1 MIYLDNSAT
10 TYPKPLSVRRKMAQA
25 LEQFGANPGRG
36 GFKMS
41 LQTAQAVYDVR
52 QKAASFFGAAGP
64 ECISFQP
71 SCTQSLNIVIHSLK
85 RGDHVLVTDLEHNA
99 VLRPLKA
106 MEAHGVSFTVV
117 PVTPGDND
125 ATLDAFRHA
134 MRENT
139 RLFVCTQAS
148 NVFGIRVPVERLAAL
163 AHIYGAE
170 ICVDAA
176 QSGGVIPIHAE
187 RDGIDYLCCAG
198 HKGLY
203 GPMGTGMLITKN
215 GEQLESLIQGGTGTR
230 ALELDQPREM
240 PEYLESGTQ
249 NVPGILALGAG
260 MDFVRTNGEY
270 MLRER
275 EMRHI
280 RRVYEAFKNMPHVV
294 LYTAMPDTMY
304 FVPVLGFNVR
314 GMQSE
319 EVGEV
324 LAKRN
329 IAVRCGFHCAPLVH
343 RKMGTDGET
352 PGGAVRVSPGAFT
365 TDRDITELIRTVY
378 SLRAESAARKVE

>member
-85 RGDHVLVTDLEHNA
+85 RGDHVLV
-99 VLRPLKA
+99 
-106 MEAHGVSFTVV
+106 

-134 MRENT
+134 MHENT

-215 GEQLESLIQGGTGTR
+215 GERLESLIQGGTGTR

-378 SLRAESAARKVE
+378 SLRAESAARIVE

>member
-99 VLRPLKA
+99 VLRPLKV

-215 GEQLESLIQGGTGTR
+215 GEKLESLIQGGTGTR

-240 PEYLESGTQ
+240 PEYLESLSL
-249 NVPGILALGAG
+249 I
-260 MDFVRTNGEY
+260 
-270 MLRER
+270 
-275 EMRHI
+275 HI
-280 RRVYEAFKNMPHVV
+280 
-294 LYTAMPDTMY
+294 
-304 FVPVLGFNVR
+304 
-314 GMQSE
+314 
-319 EVGEV
+319 
-324 LAKRN
+324 
-329 IAVRCGFHCAPLVH
+329 
-343 RKMGTDGET
+343 
-352 PGGAVRVSPGAFT
+352 
-365 TDRDITELIRTVY
+365 
-378 SLRAESAARKVE
+378 

>member
-125 ATLDAFRHA
+125 AT
-134 MRENT
+134 
-139 RLFVCTQAS
+139 
-148 NVFGIRVPVERLAAL
+148 
-163 AHIYGAE
+163 
-170 ICVDAA
+170 

-215 GEQLESLIQGGTGTR
+215 GEKLESLIQGGTGTR

-329 IAVRCGFHCAPLVH
+329 IAVRCGLHCAPLVH

-378 SLRAESAARKVE
+378 SLRAESAARIVE

>member
-1 MIYLDNSAT
+1 
-10 TYPKPLSVRRKMAQA
+10 
-25 LEQFGANPGRG
+25 
-36 GFKMS
+36 
-41 LQTAQAVYDVR
+41 
-52 QKAASFFGAAGP
+52 
-64 ECISFQP
+64 
-71 SCTQSLNIVIHSLK
+71 
-85 RGDHVLVTDLEHNA
+85 
-99 VLRPLKA
+99 
-106 MEAHGVSFTVV
+106 
-117 PVTPGDND
+117 
-125 ATLDAFRHA
+125 
-134 MRENT
+134 
-139 RLFVCTQAS
+139 
-148 NVFGIRVPVERLAAL
+148 
-163 AHIYGAE
+163 
-170 ICVDAA
+170 
-176 QSGGVIPIHAE
+176 
-187 RDGIDYLCCAG
+187 
-198 HKGLY
+198 
-203 GPMGTGMLITKN
+203 MLITKN
-215 GEQLESLIQGGTGTR
+215 GEKLESLIQGGTGTR

-365 TDRDITELIRTVY
+365 TDRDITELIRMVY

>member
-99 VLRPLKA
+99 ALRPLKA

-139 RLFVCTQAS
+139 RLLVCTQAS

-198 HKGLY
+198 HKGY
-203 GPMGTGMLITKN
+203 T
-215 GEQLESLIQGGTGTR
+215 
-230 ALELDQPREM
+230 
-240 PEYLESGTQ
+240 
-249 NVPGILALGAG
+249 
-260 MDFVRTNGEY
+260 VRWA
-270 MLRER
+270 
-275 EMRHI
+275 
-280 RRVYEAFKNMPHVV
+280 RV
-294 LYTAMPDTMY
+294 
-304 FVPVLGFNVR
+304 
-314 GMQSE
+314 
-319 EVGEV
+319 
-324 LAKRN
+324 
-329 IAVRCGFHCAPLVH
+329 C
-343 RKMGTDGET
+343 
-352 PGGAVRVSPGAFT
+352 
-365 TDRDITELIRTVY
+365 
-378 SLRAESAARKVE
+378 SLRKTAKSWKA

>member
-99 VLRPLKA
+99 ALRPLKA

-139 RLFVCTQAS
+139 RLLVCTQAS

-215 GEQLESLIQGGTGTR
+215 GEKLESLIQGGTGTR

-260 MDFVRTNGEY
+260 MDFVRTNGED

-314 GMQSE
+314 GMQSGTLPCA
-319 EVGEV
+319 VGSTARRSHT
-324 LAKRN
+324 AKW
-329 IAVRCGFHCAPLVH
+329 A
-343 RKMGTDGET
+343 
-352 PGGAVRVSPGAFT
+352 
-365 TDRDITELIRTVY
+365 RTVK
-378 SLRAESAARKVE
+378 RPAARCAFHRVRSRPTGTLRS